1 MLPDRPGELAPRSY
15 WSHVDG
21 FLEVML
27 GRSEPGESTRTNVVS
42 PLSSYLM
49 SVSAFISKIKDEK
62 STMKTS
68 VAQLQE
74 EEKKTRRKK
83 CKTPLR
89 PARPRGLP
97 RGLAGDGFVQG
108 YLADDLGGGGVGE
121 EPAQWEM

>member
-27 GRSEPGESTRTNVVS
+27 GRSEPGESTHTNVVS
-42 PLSSYLM
+42 LLSSYLM

-74 EEKKTRRKK
+74 EKKKTRRKK
-83 CKTPLR
+83 IQDAFATSPTSR
-89 PARPRGLP
+89 
-97 RGLAGDGFVQG
+97 LAAGPGRRRICAG
-108 YLADDLGGGGVGE
+108 IPGG
-121 EPAQWEM
+121 